1 MRTFSING
9 RLYRAVPFTFNTLA
23 DLEDMGVSLTD
34 MRKKPMATIRAY
46 FALCAG
52 GDAEYA
58 GSEIQAHMLAG
69 GDLTGV
75 SEAMAAEMSDS
86 DFFQSLTT
94 QQKESG
100 AEGEEIKSKAKTA
113 KK

>member
-9 RLYRAVPFTFNTLA
+9 RLYKAIPFTFNTLA
-23 DLEDMGVSLTD
+23 DLEDMGISLED

-52 GDAEYA
+52 GDAGYA
-58 GSEIQAHMLAG
+58 GQELQAHMISG
-69 GDLTGV
+69 GNLEGISNV
-75 SEAMAAEMSDS
+75 MAAEMEDS
-86 DFFQSLTT
+86 DFFRYLTT
-94 QQKESG
+94 QTNENSE
-100 AEGEEIKSKAKTA
+100 EGEEAQPKKKTT

>member
-23 DLEDMGVSLTD
+23 DLEDMGISVAD
-34 MRKKPMATIRAY
+34 MSKKPMATIRAY

-52 GDAEYA
+52 GDAEFA
-58 GSEIQAHMLAG
+58 GNELQAHMLNG
-69 GDLTGV
+69 GDLTSV

-86 DFFQSLTT
+86 DFFRNLTT
-94 QQKESG
+94 QSKEDG
-100 AEGEEIKSKAKTA
+100 TEGEEIKPKSKKS
-113 KK
+113 K